1 MTAASTAY
9 KYDALTYCATGAITV
24 ALGVDCR
31 PTTRCLP
38 DDPSNV
44 FRVSFPTTPIIIII
58 IILII
63 IIIVIILLI
72 IIIIIFI
79 IIVIIIIII
88 IIIINARQDLS
99 MIKPEMPQIEEPNR
113 VDMLYTRHIFL
124 FKVPPTLMKRGA
136 RLAQS
141 VEHETLNLRVV
152 GSSPTLGGASLLL
165 AD

>member
-9 KYDALTYCATGAITV
+9 KYDALTYCATGAMTV

-58 IILII
+58 LKIIIIVIILII
-63 IIIVIILLI
+63 III
-72 IIIIIFI
+72 IIF
-79 IIVIIIIII
+79 III
-88 IIIINARQDLS
+88 IIIINARQYLS